1 MLRSAF
7 TFVATSLIAGAAFAA
22 ATVGEP
28 APTFK
33 GTDVITGKPITNA
46 DFKGKIVVV
55 EWNNFECPFVKKF
68 YNSGTMQE
76 LQENAAKD
84 DVVWVT
90 VNSSAEGKE
99 GYIRDASAA
108 KAAIAEH
115 HGKEAHF
122 LLDHDGIIGKT
133 FGAKSTPHMFVIDK
147 KGNLAYQGAIDS
159 KPSADAADIA
169 SATNYVTAAID
180 ALKDNKP
187 IKTPVTQPYGCFV
200 KY

>member
-1 MLRSAF
+1 MRSAI
-7 TFVATSLIAGAAFAA
+7 TFLATSLIAGAAFAA
-22 ATVGEP
+22 AAIGEP

-33 GTDVITGKPITNA
+33 GTDVITGQAITNA

-99 GYIRDASAA
+99 GYLRDATAA
-108 KAAIAEH
+108 KLAIAQH
-115 HGKEAHF
+115 QGKEAHF
-122 LLDHDGIIGKT
+122 LLDRDGTIGRS

-147 KGNLAYQGAIDS
+147 KGNLAYQGAIDN
-159 KPSADAADIA
+159 KPTPDAADIPD
-169 SATNYVTAAID
+169 ATNYVSAALQS
-180 ALKDNKP
+180 LKDGKP
-187 IKTPVTQPYGCFV
+187 IKTPVTQAYGCFV

>member
-1 MLRSAF
+1 MLRSVV
-7 TFVATSLIAGAAFAA
+7 TFLATGLIAGAALAA

-28 APTFK
+28 APSFK
-33 GTDVITGKPITNA
+33 GTDVITGKPISNA

-68 YNSGTMQE
+68 YNSGAMQE

-99 GYIRDASAA
+99 GYLRDAVAA
-108 KAAIAEH
+108 KSAIAAH
-115 HGKEAHF
+115 NAKEAHF
-122 LLDHDGIIGKT
+122 LLDHNGTIGHA

-159 KPSADAADIA
+159 KPTADAADIA
-169 SATNYVTAAID
+169 SSTNYVTAALES
-180 ALKDNKP
+180 LKAGKP
-187 IKTPVTQPYGCFV
+187 IKTPVTQAYGCFV